1 MDNLLTEKKIEEIKK
16 KKEKLNGEKE
26 KLSITIHTN
35 ENEIND
41 IIKKAIDN
49 IVKDD
54 TIILDNFKEQSLK
67 KISEIIKNKKALI
80 KKQED
85 IDTKEKEIYDKIK
98 QYILSYIESEGIK
111 ENKVIYYY
119 YEDISGSLNMSQSIY
134 IYIVYISEDDNIY
147 RYTTY
152 NKISEN
158 GNIDVETKTDVS
170 ETDLKKTYD
179 SIADGDIK
187 NIEEKI
193 KNITINIKK

>member
-179 SIADGDIK
+179 SITKGDIK
-187 NIEEKI
+187 NIEKQI
-193 KNITINIKK
+193 KNITINIKE